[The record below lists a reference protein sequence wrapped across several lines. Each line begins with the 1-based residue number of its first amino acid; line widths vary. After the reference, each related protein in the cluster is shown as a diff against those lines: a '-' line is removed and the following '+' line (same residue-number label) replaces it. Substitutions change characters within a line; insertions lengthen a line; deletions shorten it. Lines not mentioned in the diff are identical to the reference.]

1 MILQVSAFLSHLAVD
16 HVDDADTY
24 RVAQSGNQP
33 QEVGTVPC
41 KQTSLCVCVCVC
53 ACACACVCACM
64 YVCACVSLCMSG
76 EHVLNS
82 NKPQSVCPCSLCDSN
97 LAMRWY
103 ILLY

>member
-33 QEVGTVPC
+33 QEVGAVPC

-53 ACACACVCACM
+53 ACECVCVHVCVCVCV
-64 YVCACVSLCMSG
+64 YVCMCVC
-76 EHVLNS
+76 
-82 NKPQSVCPCSLCDSN
+82 VCVCVCV
-97 LAMRWY
+97 
-103 ILLY
+103 